1 MALRDYLKSQKSLRN
16 NLSDCNV
23 ASVETPCDRTIDPLA
38 QQYSGFAADVAS
50 VASVTIERE
59 HNSNTNQEHLSQM
72 EKSSSLNDNIYIK
85 SYNKIRKENDSETGT
100 SSAVTVATVATLQ
113 HSCGVAGYSRC
124 DTSETVATVENPHN
138 SKGQTEIKILQQK
151 VEQLWQSR
159 TPASFPVPEGYD
171 ADQLCRRIEIQFE
184 KWWQEEPETQ
194 MMSCMVLPAS
204 RNEPFRLNIFRLTLS
219 HDVRGNSSN
228 LNQ

>member
-38 QQYSGFAADVAS
+38 QQYSGFVSDVAS
-50 VASVTIERE
+50 VASVTVDRE
-59 HNSNTNQEHLSQM
+59 HHSNTNQEHLSQM

-113 HSCGVAGYSRC
+113 HS
-124 DTSETVATVENPHN
+124 
-138 SKGQTEIKILQQK
+138 
-151 VEQLWQSR
+151 
-159 TPASFPVPEGYD
+159 
-171 ADQLCRRIEIQFE
+171 
-184 KWWQEEPETQ
+184 
-194 MMSCMVLPAS
+194 
-204 RNEPFRLNIFRLTLS
+204 
-219 HDVRGNSSN
+219 
-228 LNQ
+228 